1 MFDSIDFYKA
11 VKKLAKRHGFSTL
24 RSAIYATLALEECL
38 RAAGAM
44 YKLTFLSTIGA
55 VALPDVE
62 KIEPADE
69 AEAADKRDL
78 IAYYRSEK
86 DETKMRRLLDDWLRM
101 SRKLGLTDQWK
112 EDHGKSAYQKRD
124 PR

>member
-24 RSAIYATLALEECL
+24 RSAIYATLALEECQ
-38 RAAGAM
+38 RNAGAM

-78 IAYYRSEK
+78 IEFYRSTK
-86 DETKMRRLLDDWLRM
+86 DEAKMRRLLDDWLRM